1 MPKSIH
7 SDPYRVLLALLRE
20 TRAERGV
27 RQDDLVKPLRMD
39 QSTISRIESG
49 ERRLDVMELRAY
61 CRAIG
66 WSLRDCVSLWERRLQ
81 RIEMSAERRKRA

>member
-7 SDPYRVLLALLRE
+7 SDPYRVLLDLLRE
-20 TRAERGV
+20 TRTHRGV

-39 QSTISRIESG
+39 QSTISRIERG
-49 ERRLDVMELRAY
+49 DRRLDVMELRAY

-66 WSLRDCVSLWERRLQ
+66 WTLGECVALWERRLQ
-81 RIEMSAERRKRA
+81 RLEVVVSGRRRS